1 MFLRFVVAGL
11 ACMERLRAIEVFLCS
26 ISLASVNST
35 VEEQLSH
42 QGTLTEGEGSV
53 PLTSLY

>member
-1 MFLRFVVAGL
+1 MSAAGL
-11 ACMERLRAIEVFLCS
+11 ACMERLRVIVVMCS
-26 ISLASVNST
+26 IYLASGNST